1 MSKTKKKRGRKT
13 RRRKTRVRK
22 GGVDGL
28 RVNQNVHV
36 DWTGYHPEWRGPLQ
50 LHNGVG
56 KIIKVED
63 KSYIIRSRH
72 LGQLVSVPK
81 EFVFKNEET
90 SQKIKVSDE
99 VQGKHQLASKGNV
112 VGEYVDRQGDSYSN
126 PEYYEQMEAAKASAA
141 AATADTHPLPPPVG
155 SRRPVRTRA
164 ARDRNRAIA
173 PS

>member
-1 MSKTKKKRGRKT
+1 
-13 RRRKTRVRK
+13 
-22 GGVDGL
+22 
-28 RVNQNVHV
+28 
-36 DWTGYHPEWRGPLQ
+36 LQ

-126 PEYYEQMEAAKASAA
+126 PEYYEQMEALAA
-141 AATADTHPLPPPVG
+141 LRARVRANAEQLAMLESATADTHPLPVG